1 MTGGVRNKEDEDR
14 ADEVEQ
20 LERDLGVDHLISV
33 QRNISFQRMGQ
44 LLITTQVLILLSRYK
59 LFKV

>member
-44 LLITTQVLILLSRYK
+44 LFITTQVLILLSRYK